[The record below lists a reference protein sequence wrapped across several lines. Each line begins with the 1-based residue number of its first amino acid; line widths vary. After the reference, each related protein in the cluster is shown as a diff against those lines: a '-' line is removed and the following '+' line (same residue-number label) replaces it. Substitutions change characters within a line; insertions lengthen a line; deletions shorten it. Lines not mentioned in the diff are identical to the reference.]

1 MEWWE
6 DEWRMRRPFG
16 FFWRLG
22 RTLRDLED
30 LFSRW
35 GEFELEYGFG
45 PFGMG
50 RTDIYVKDRTLVIET
65 ELPGVRKED
74 IRVQVEGDKLIVSG
88 EVHRSEEVR
97 EEDYIR
103 MGRRYGAFRRVFP
116 LPEEVEDPGK
126 IKAKFENGVL
136 RIEVPLRRPPERGGI
151 TDIPVE

>member
-1 MEWWE
+1 MDWWHE
-6 DEWRMRRPFG
+6 EWRWRRPFW
-16 FFWRLG
+16 FFSRLG
-22 RTLRDLED
+22 RMMD
-30 LFSRW
+30 
-35 GEFELEYGFG
+35 EFFANWENLGYELP
-45 PFGMG
+45 PFGLG

-88 EVHRSEEVR
+88 EVHRTEEVR

-126 IKAKFENGVL
+126 VKAKFENGIL
-136 RIEVPLRRPPERGGI
+136 RIEIPLRRPPERGGI

>member
-1 MEWWE
+1 MEWCHE
-6 DEWRMRRPFG
+6 EWRWRRPFW
-16 FFWRLG
+16 FFSRLG
-22 RTLRDLED
+22 RMMD
-30 LFSRW
+30 
-35 GEFELEYGFG
+35 EFFTNWENLGYELP
-45 PFGMG
+45 PFGIG

-88 EVHRSEEVR
+88 EVHRTEEVR

-126 IKAKFENGVL
+126 IKAKFENGIL
-136 RIEVPLRRPPERGGI
+136 RIEIPLRRPPERGGI

>member
-1 MEWWE
+1 MEWW
-6 DEWRMRRPFG
+6 DEEEWHLGWRRPFG
-16 FFWRLG
+16 FFMRLG
-22 RTLRDLED
+22 RTLRDLEE

-35 GEFELEYGFG
+35 EEFGLG
-45 PFGMG
+45 PG
-50 RTDIYVKDRTLVIET
+50 RTDIYIKDRTLVIET

-88 EVHRSEEVR
+88 EVHRAEEVR
-97 EEDYIR
+97 EENYIR

-126 IKAKFENGVL
+126 IKARFENGVL
-136 RIEVPLRRPPERGGI
+136 RIEVPLRRPPERGGV

>member
-6 DEWRMRRPFG
+6 DEWRIGRPFG

-35 GEFELEYGFG
+35 GEFGFEYGPG
-45 PFGMG
+45 PG
-50 RTDIYVKDRTLVIET
+50 TDIYLKDRTLIIEM

-74 IRVQVEGDKLIVSG
+74 IRVRIEGDRLIVSG
-88 EVHRSEEVR
+88 EVHRAEEVR

-116 LPEEVEDPGK
+116 LPEEVEDPTK
-126 IKAKFENGVL
+126 VKARFENGVL
-136 RIEVPLRRPPERGGI
+136 RIEVPLRRPPEGGA

>member
-6 DEWRMRRPFG
+6 DEWRFRRPFG
-16 FFWRLG
+16 FFMRLG
-22 RTLRDLED
+22 RTLRDLEE

-35 GEFELEYGFG
+35 DEFGYGFG
-45 PFGMG
+45 PFGPG

-74 IRVQVEGDKLIVSG
+74 IRVQVEDDKLVVTG
-88 EVHRSEEVR
+88 EVHRTEEVR
-97 EEDYIR
+97 EENYIR

-116 LPEEVEDPGK
+116 LPEEVEDPAK
-126 IKAKFENGVL
+126 IKARFENGVL
-136 RIEVPLRRPPERGGI
+136 RIEVPLRRPPERGGV